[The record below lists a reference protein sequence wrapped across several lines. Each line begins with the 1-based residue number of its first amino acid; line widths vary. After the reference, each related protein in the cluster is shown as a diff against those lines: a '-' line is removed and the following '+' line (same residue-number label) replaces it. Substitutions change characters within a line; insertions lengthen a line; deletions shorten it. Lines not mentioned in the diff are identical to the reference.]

1 MDYRPLFL
9 FAAFVGI
16 LLAVPLFA
24 SSTILHLLIIV
35 FFYAFLGQAWNLL
48 GGYGGQFS
56 FGHAAFFGI
65 GAYTSTLLYVHLGL
79 SPWVGML
86 LGGLAGSIFG
96 AFCGFL
102 SFRYGLKGPFFA
114 LVMLA
119 FAEMLRLFAENW
131 DAVGAA
137 IGILIPSKGDSL
149 VDLQFISK
157 IPYYYIILCMMLISI
172 GVGWALHHSKLGYY
186 LQAIREDEDAA
197 EALGVDIFRYK
208 MVAMGISSFMT
219 AMGGTFYAQYL
230 LYIDPEITFGVGI
243 SIEILLRPI
252 VGGAGT
258 IFGPLL
264 GSLALTPLSEFSK
277 ILFRGYAGVDLIMY
291 GAILVIVIIFLPE
304 GIAGYTKR
312 WWRKREENTRPS

>member
-1 MDYRPLFL
+1 MDYRPLYL
-9 FAAFVGI
+9 FAAFVG
-16 LLAVPLFA
+16 LLLFVPVFA
-24 SSTILHLLIIV
+24 TSTTLHLLIII

-65 GAYTSTLLYVHLGL
+65 GAYTSTLLYVHLGI
-79 SPWVGML
+79 SPWVGMM
-86 LGGLAGSIFG
+86 LGGLAGATFG
-96 AFCGFL
+96 LFCGFL

-119 FAEMLRLFAENW
+119 FAEMLRLISENW

-137 IGILIPSKGDSL
+137 IGILIPPKDDTL
-149 VDLQFISK
+149 LDLQFVSK
-157 IPYYYIILCMMLISI
+157 IPYYYIILIMMLLSI
-172 GVGWALHHSKLGYY
+172 GVGWTLHHSKLGYY

-208 MVAMGISSFMT
+208 MMAMGISAFMT

-230 LYIDPEITFGVGI
+230 LYIDPEITFGVAI

-277 ILFRGYAGVDLIMY
+277 MLFRSYAGVHLIIY
-291 GAILVIVIIFLPE
+291 GAILVVVIIFLPQ

-312 WWRKREENTRPS
+312 WWRKREESPRPA

>member
-1 MDYRPLFL
+1 MDFRPLFL

-48 GGYGGQFS
+48 GGYAGQFS

-86 LGGLAGSIFG
+86 LGGLAGSVFG

-137 IGILIPSKGDSL
+137 IGILIPAKGDTL
-149 VDLQFISK
+149 LDFQFISK
-157 IPYYYIILCMMLISI
+157 IPYYYIMLCMMLFSI
-172 GVGWALHHSKLGYY
+172 GVGWMLHHSKLGYY

-277 ILFRGYAGVDLIMY
+277 ILFRGYAGVDLILY
-291 GAILVIVIIFLPE
+291 GAILVVVIIFLPE
-304 GIAGYTKR
+304 GIAGFTKR
-312 WWRKREENTRPS
+312 WWRKREENTRRS